1 MRKICYLLFLILTF
15 YLAGM
20 YRVEVLNLLVLS
32 EILLFISLFIIT
44 KYFVKKIDAKIQ
56 VNSVEVNKEN
66 VIKGK
71 VIVTNKTCFP
81 ISRFCIKIEYFNIKV
96 SKPGIKKIKG
106 YVPAKS
112 KVEMEFRMKSKY
124 CGILHLRI
132 KEIKVYDYLS
142 LFNRRKN
149 VKGKGDLEVLVLPSG
164 RKIRTE
170 LEKGDYI
177 YYQPDVAMTS
187 EELISQPPEIAW
199 INTYKPGDSMR
210 DIHWKLSARNDNI
223 LIKKYSSDIENR
235 ISFFIDMRNERK
247 VDIGRKDAFYE
258 LCSAISLGLI
268 ENKIAHCVRWYDT
281 DKLNIVD
288 RIVRTEED
296 YINMMEELMLKEEV
310 IDENLSDEEYLK
322 NNYLYDN
329 NFETIIYLN
338 LELKVF
344 LNRQELMQFSE
355 ENYVK
360 EIERRCLTV

>member
-32 EILLFISLFIIT
+32 EIFLFISLFFIT

-71 VIVTNKTCFP
+71 VIVTNETWLP
-81 ISRFCIKIEYFNIKV
+81 ITRFCIKIEYFNIKV
-96 SKPGIKKIKG
+96 SKTAIKKIKG

-112 KVEMEFRMKSKY
+112 KAEMEFMMKSKY

-149 VKGKGDLEVLVLPSG
+149 GKGDLEVLVLPSG

-170 LEKGDYI
+170 LEKGDCI
-177 YYQPDVAMTS
+177 YYPPDVAMTS
-187 EELISQPPEIAW
+187 EELISQPPEILC

-247 VDIGRKDAFYE
+247 VDIGRREAFYE
-258 LCSAISLGLI
+258 VCSAISLGLI
-268 ENKIAHCVRWYDT
+268 GNKISHCVRWYDK

-296 YINMMEELMLKEEV
+296 YINMMEELMLKEEL
-310 IDENLSDEEYLK
+310 IDENLSGEEYLK
-322 NNYLYDN
+322 NIYLHEN
-329 NFETIIYLN
+329 NFETVIYLN

-344 LNRQELMQFSE
+344 LNKQELMQFSE